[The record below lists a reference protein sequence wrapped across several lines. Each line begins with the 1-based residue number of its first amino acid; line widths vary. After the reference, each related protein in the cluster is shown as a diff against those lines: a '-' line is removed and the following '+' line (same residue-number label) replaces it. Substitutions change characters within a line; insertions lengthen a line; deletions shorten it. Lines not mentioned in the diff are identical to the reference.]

1 MTRRLPSGFTLLELL
16 VAITVLSIVS
26 LIAWRGLDALVA
38 TRERLEP
45 EVDEIRALLTV
56 FGQMERDLAHIVQPT
71 FLGLRESPLVARV
84 ADGATLLEL
93 ARVAPA
99 GPQQPIEVQTVYYR
113 VVEGTLM
120 RQASPPMARFAATNV
135 GEMQNAR
142 LLGNVT
148 SMDVRLWRTGF
159 GWLSPGEIGDASPPP
174 TGTAPPRADEFAP
187 GVELTLTRTDGK
199 VFRRVFMVGA

>member
-1 MTRRLPSGFTLLELL
+1 MTRRPPSGFTLLELL

-84 ADGATLLEL
+84 ADGCDACSNWRAWRPPGRSSRSRCRPFTTGSSR
-93 ARVAPA
+93 AR
-99 GPQQPIEVQTVYYR
+99 
-113 VVEGTLM
+113 
-120 RQASPPMARFAATNV
+120 
-135 GEMQNAR
+135 
-142 LLGNVT
+142 
-148 SMDVRLWRTGF
+148 
-159 GWLSPGEIGDASPPP
+159 
-174 TGTAPPRADEFAP
+174 
-187 GVELTLTRTDGK
+187 
-199 VFRRVFMVGA
+199 